1 MFQLIAGLGNPGSE
15 YERTRHNAGF
25 WFLDALARQAG
36 ASMRAERGFYGD
48 IARTCIEG
56 ETVWLAKPT
65 TFMNRSGQC
74 VAALAKFY
82 KIAPE
87 KILIVHD
94 ELDLQPGEVKLKI
107 GGSAGSNGVKSIEAD
122 LGSREF
128 WRLRIGIGHPG
139 VKSEVVNYVLHKA
152 SSEHQAAM
160 DEAIKKSLDV
170 MPLLMRGESER
181 AMMQL
186 HRKPKPP
193 KPPAELKDAKDNKEP
208 TLETSKTKSL

>member
-36 ASMRAERGFYGD
+36 ASLRAERGFYGD
-48 IARTCIEG
+48 IARTSIEG

-152 SSEHQAAM
+152 SPEHQSAM
-160 DEAIKKSLDV
+160 DEAIKKALNV
-170 MPLLMRGESER
+170 LPLLMRGESER

-186 HRKPKPP
+186 HRKPKPVV
-193 KPPAELKDAKDNKEP
+193 AAVELKDNKANDKVNNKEH
-208 TLETSKTKSL
+208 SA

>member
-48 IARTCIEG
+48 IARTSIAG

-152 SSEHQAAM
+152 SPEHQAAM
-160 DEAIKKSLDV
+160 DEAIKKSLAA

-181 AMMQL
+181 AMIQL
-186 HRKPKPP
+186 HRKPKPAVVP
-193 KPPAELKDAKDNKEP
+193 TEAKENKEK
-208 TLETSKTKSL
+208 TLETQPSNSAK

>member
-36 ASMRAERGFYGD
+36 ASMRAERGFYGE
-48 IARTCIEG
+48 IARTSIEG

-152 SSEHQAAM
+152 SPEHQAAM

-186 HRKPKPP
+186 HRKPKS
-193 KPPAELKDAKDNKEP
+193 AAALSEAKENKEK
-208 TLETSKTKSL
+208 TIETQPSNAAK

>member
-25 WFLDALARQAG
+25 WFLDALAAQCR
-36 ASMRAERGFYGD
+36 ASLRAERGFYGD
-48 IARTCIEG
+48 VAKTSIEG
-56 ETVWLAKPT
+56 QAVWLAKPT

-94 ELDLQPGEVKLKI
+94 ELDLQPGEVKMKL

-152 SSEHQAAM
+152 SPEHQAAI
-160 DEAIKKSLDV
+160 DEAVKKALAV
-170 MPLLMRGESER
+170 LPLLMRGESQQ

-193 KPPAELKDAKDNKEP
+193 KPAEDAKNKKEP
-208 TLETSKTKSL
+208 ALETQPSNSLK

>member
-15 YERTRHNAGF
+15 YERTRHNTGF
-25 WFLDALARQAG
+25 WFVDALARQAG

-48 IARTCIEG
+48 IARTSIEG

-152 SSEHQAAM
+152 SPEHQAAM

-186 HRKPKPP
+186 HRKPKPAAAP
-193 KPPAELKDAKDNKEP
+193 SEAKENKEK
-208 TLETSKTKSL
+208 TIETQPSNAAK